1 MRTAQEPA
9 GPHDDDVVLPVRR
22 LLVTFAAI
30 ALGAA
35 AFVALAGAIVATP
48 YLLVRRLRGRVVAPT
63 DRPPGTRA

>member
-1 MRTAQEPA
+1 MTTGHEPV

-35 AFVALAGAIVATP
+35 AFVALAGAILATP
-48 YLLVRRLRGRVVAPT
+48 YLLVRRLRYPVVAPT
-63 DRPPGTRA
+63 DRPAGTRA